1 VALRHTLLE
10 WDSHGGVAPP
20 RGEKKL
26 SNTKS
31 DPSTHFNLKNNGG
44 LYPLPSKIAGNILT
58 TLGVIEAYRQLM
70 NTWNELPTAYQ
81 AKVFNDSS
89 SALDR
94 WIRGA
99 AEAQATPTMAFDTA
113 PSASIAPAALD
124 LLLAEPTLAGPETGD
139 AGKMLPAAKGYLA
152 PHDDGD
158 DLEDGEEGEDTEV
171 DDYLDGAEYDGDALY
186 DEAETM
192 SGDASGA
199 EEREG
204 NPSQLDRQIMGQL
217 S

>member
-1 VALRHTLLE
+1 V
-10 WDSHGGVAPP
+10 
-20 RGEKKL
+20 
-26 SNTKS
+26 
-31 DPSTHFNLKNNGG
+31 
-44 LYPLPSKIAGNILT
+44 GNIFT
-58 TLGVIEAYRQLM
+58 TLGDVEAYRQLM

-99 AEAQATPTMAFDTA
+99 AEAQATPSMTFDTA
-113 PSASIAPAALD
+113 ASASIAPAALN
-124 LLLAEPTLAGPETGD
+124 LLLAEPMLTGPEPGD
-139 AGKMLPAAKGYLA
+139 AGKILPAAKRYLA
-152 PHDDGD
+152 THDDGD
-158 DLEDGEEGEDTEV
+158 DLEDGEEGEEEEGEDTEV
-171 DDYLDGAEYDGDALY
+171 DDYLDRAEYDGDELD